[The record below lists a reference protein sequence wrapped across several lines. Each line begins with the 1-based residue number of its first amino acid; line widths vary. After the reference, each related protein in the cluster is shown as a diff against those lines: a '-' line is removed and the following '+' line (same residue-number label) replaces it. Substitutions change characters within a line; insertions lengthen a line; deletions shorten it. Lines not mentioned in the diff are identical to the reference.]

1 MVNGVPVISISENGV
16 GFNAACVGKMNMCNY
31 VKFFVDKVNNRIAI
45 QAADK
50 NDDGVTSFFTN

>member
-1 MVNGVPVISISENGV
+1 MGLDLMRLVSEKWICVIMLS
-16 GFNAACVGKMNMCNY
+16 
-31 VKFFVDKVNNRIAI
+31 FFVDKVNNRIAI